1 MQRLDGMKG
10 SARLADLQDFFTQI
24 FYKMESDNKRM
35 FDALRKIQSQNM
47 TEIQIKEIVDE
58 ALNDTVEARLVGSTT
73 NSPIGCQ
80 HWFNTILGHLAHIG
94 DFMQERELTQEQR
107 ENWGKQLS
115 DEARILIANYDKIP
129 FHY

>member
-1 MQRLDGMKG
+1 
-10 SARLADLQDFFTQI
+10 
-24 FYKMESDNKRM
+24 MESDNKRM
-35 FDALRKIQSQNM
+35 FEALQKIQSQNL
-47 TEIQIKEIVDE
+47 TQDQIKALVDE
-58 ALNDTVEARLVGSTT
+58 TLGDTVEARLIGSTT

-94 DFMQERELTQEQR
+94 DFMQDQELTKEQR